1 MPRPLG
7 CLRLNN
13 GPIALPGSPTQAESY
28 PFPVILEGVPG
39 AWTENVTRGDRSVRD
54 AYVESARKME
64 SRGCA
69 AVVTTCGFTSLF
81 QTDMA
86 AAVSIPVASS
96 SLLLVPYIRNLLP
109 EGARIGI
116 LTYDATRLTDAH
128 MEAAGWSPKE
138 TPIAVDGAQGSESW
152 EQMAAEQPELTVE
165 MMNRDVG
172 AAAERLIDR
181 HPDIRALLFECTVF
195 PIASPHVRARTG
207 LPVYDYLTMARLV
220 HEAAEARDNPR
231 SAAARAAAE

>member
-1 MPRPLG
+1 MIRPLG

-54 AYVESARKME
+54 AYVESARRME
-64 SRGCA
+64 ARGCA

-81 QTDMA
+81 QADMA

-96 SLLLVPYIRNLLP
+96 SLLLVPFIRGLLP

-138 TPIAVDGAQGSESW
+138 VAIAVDGAQGTESW
-152 EQMAAEQPELTVE
+152 EQMAEEQPELTVE

-172 AAAERLIDR
+172 AAAERLIAK
-181 HPDIRALLFECTVF
+181 HPDIRALLFECTIF
-195 PIASPHVRARTG
+195 PIASDHVRARTG
-207 LPVYDYLTMARLV
+207 LPVYDYLTLARLT
-220 HEAAEARDNPR
+220 HEAAEAQNTAT
-231 SAAARAAAE
+231 STAARAAAE